1 MSGGGSRHAKR
12 DRERAR
18 RERVARKQARRQ
30 ARSDVGESPESVSDD
45 DEPEERAAMP
55 QSEVLSRLAELHQ
68 QFEDGEI
75 DFDAFESSKAELI
88 GQLDV

>member
-1 MSGGGSRHAKR
+1 VSGGGSRHAKR

-30 ARSDVGESPESVSDD
+30 ARSDVGDSPESVSDD
-45 DEPEERAAMP
+45 PVVDERASLP

-68 QFEDGEI
+68 QFDDGEI
-75 DFDAFESSKAELI
+75 DFDAFEASKAELI
-88 GQLDV
+88 DQLDV